1 MAIISGF
8 AREARIDEVASCP
21 LAAHATLV
29 DESGC
34 AACPFNALNPGH
46 ARMGCVLS
54 TPASI
59 YERCMSHLKSISIND
74 YNELQTILKAER
86 ETGRTS
92 GLGPAA
98 VERLRQIAARWWALV
113 GNDPA
118 EQQVVT
124 AIMRFCD
131 ASLAQHEPIKILA

>member
-74 YNELQTILKAER
+74 YNELQRIVRSERNTDKRLGLDAVAVGRVRAIAEK
-86 ETGRTS
+86 
-92 GLGPAA
+92 
-98 VERLRQIAARWWALV
+98 WWALV